1 MAIILWNKEEARQ
14 MDKRLTT
21 NANLKVD
28 QDKPTP
34 DSQQDDQGQAQDKQQ
49 SNKIEG
55 YALMFNQPSKDL
67 GGFVEVIDPKA
78 LDGVDL
84 SNVIMLDQHDYSK
97 PLASVKAGTLQ
108 LDVDDKGLH
117 FTATIDPNV
126 SYANDTLNN
135 VKNGN
140 INSMSFRFDT
150 DDGSDSWTRD
160 DNGQITRTV
169 NKIKDLL
176 EVSTVTIP
184 SYNAG
189 NVDVD
194 KTSIRSYNQ
203 FIESEEQDKM
213 QKTLLNPAENPEQP
227 SMAFE
232 NYIRSRGETRDG
244 LTTKGAEAVIP
255 EEVVNPVL
263 ELKNSKYNLANYAT
277 VKTVGT
283 GSGHYPIATR
293 YNTATLATKEELAE
307 IGDVDANMF
316 ENVKFETKTRAGK
329 IALSNEIVDDAEVDI
344 VAEVKNQLQ
353 KLVDNTDNA
362 EIIKVLQGDTF
373 QKKAVANVDD
383 LKKVFNVDL
392 DPALQG
398 TSTWL
403 VNQSAFQVLDT
414 LKDNE
419 GRYLLQPDVTAP
431 SGFSLLGQPVVKI
444 SNKFLPDNSDGTHPM
459 ILGDIAEAVAVFR
472 RNQVTAQW
480 DKFDMYSQGLSVV
493 VRNDYQP
500 ISADAAFNLS
510 LADSAKGTTAK

>member
-169 NKIKDLL
+169 NQIKDLL

-255 EEVVNPVL
+255 EEVVTPVL
-263 ELKNSKYNLANYAT
+263 ELKNSQYNLANYAT

-283 GSGHYPIATR
+283 GSGYYPIATR

-373 QKKAVANVDD
+373 QKKNVTNVDD

>member
-1 MAIILWNKEEARQ
+1 

-373 QKKAVANVDD
+373 QKKNVTNVDD

>member
-1 MAIILWNKEEARQ
+1 

-329 IALSNEIVDDAEVDI
+329 IALSNEIVDDAEVNI

-373 QKKAVANVDD
+373 QKKNVTNVDD

>member
-1 MAIILWNKEEARQ
+1 ME
-14 MDKRLTT
+14 KRLTSD
-21 NANLKVD
+21 ANLKAD
-28 QDKPTP
+28 QTEQTSN
-34 DSQQDDQGQAQDKQQ
+34 SQQNDQKQPQETQQAA
-49 SNKIEG
+49 NKIEG

-108 LDVDDKGLH
+108 LNVDDKGLH
-117 FTATIDPNV
+117 FTATIDPSV

-150 DDGSDSWTRD
+150 DDGSDSWSRD

-169 NKIKDLL
+169 NQIKDLL

-184 SYNAG
+184 SYDAT

-203 FIESEEQDKM
+203 FIESEEQNKM
-213 QKTLLNPAENPEQP
+213 NKTLIDPKSNIEQP
-227 SMAFE
+227 TTAFE

-244 LTTKGAEAVIP
+244 LTTKGTEAVIP
-255 EEVVNPVL
+255 EEVVTPVL

-293 YNTATLATKEELAE
+293 NTATLATKEELAA

-316 ENVKFETKTRAGK
+316 EDVKFETKTRAGK
-329 IALSNEIVDDAEVDI
+329 IALSNEVVDDAEVDI

-362 EIIKVLQGDTF
+362 EIIKVLQSDTF
-373 QKKAVANVDD
+373 QKKTVANVDD

-444 SNKFLPDNSDGTHPM
+444 SNKFLPDNADGTHPM
-459 ILGDIAEAVAVFR
+459 ILGDISEAVAVFR

-480 DKFDMYSQGLSVV
+480 DKFDQFAQGLSVI

-510 LADSAKGTTAK
+510 LADSAKTAPTPDK

>member
-329 IALSNEIVDDAEVDI
+329 IALSNEIVDDAEVNI

-373 QKKAVANVDD
+373 QKKNVTNVDD

>member
-293 YNTATLATKEELAE
+293 YNTATLATKEELSE

-344 VAEVKNQLQ
+344 VTEVKNQLQ

-373 QKKAVANVDD
+373 QKKNVTNVDD

>member
-1 MAIILWNKEEARQ
+1 

-169 NKIKDLL
+169 NQIKDLL

-255 EEVVNPVL
+255 EEVVTPVL
-263 ELKNSKYNLANYAT
+263 ELKNSQYNLANYAT

-283 GSGHYPIATR
+283 GSGYYPIATR

-373 QKKAVANVDD
+373 QKKNVTNVDD

>member
-373 QKKAVANVDD
+373 QKKNVTNVDD

>member
-1 MAIILWNKEEARQ
+1 

-28 QDKPTP
+28 QDKLAP

-169 NKIKDLL
+169 NQIKDLL

-255 EEVVNPVL
+255 EEVVTPVL
-263 ELKNSKYNLANYAT
+263 ELKNSQYNLANYAT

-283 GSGHYPIATR
+283 GSGYYPIATR

-373 QKKAVANVDD
+373 QKKNVTNVDD

>member
-1 MAIILWNKEEARQ
+1 

-21 NANLKVD
+21 NADLKVD
-28 QDKPTP
+28 QDKPAP

>member
-28 QDKPTP
+28 QDKLAP

-169 NKIKDLL
+169 NQIKDLL

-373 QKKAVANVDD
+373 QKKNVTNVDD

-431 SGFSLLGQPVVKI
+431 SGFSLLGQPVVKV

>member
-1 MAIILWNKEEARQ
+1 